1 MSLPPGRPNEGD
13 VPLGGAAPSP
23 REQTSLS
30 PSGPK
35 EGDVASLLRTRLSQ
49 LAPAVLEIRDDSAA
63 HAGHAGAAGGGRH
76 FSLVIV
82 SKTFSGV
89 SRLERHQRV
98 LRQVADLVPYP
109 IHALSIKAL
118 APEEF
123 PSQP

>member
-1 MSLPPGRPNEGD
+1 MSPAGRPEGED
-13 VPLGGAAPSP
+13 RSAKREGTPVSDIDSTLRARLAP
-23 REQTSLS
+23 
-30 PSGPK
+30 
-35 EGDVASLLRTRLSQ
+35 
-49 LAPAVLEIRDDSAA
+49 LAPAVLEIHDDSAA
-63 HAGHAGAAGGGRH
+63 HAGHAGAAGGGGH

-98 LRQVADLVPYP
+98 LREVADLVPYP

-123 PSQP
+123 TSQP